1 MRGPR
6 SARSPDRGPIIGA
19 GGRRS
24 TDRGAAAIEMALV
37 LPLLMLVIFGIIDF
51 GRLLNKQI
59 LLTEAARDGARVAS
73 FGGNPTDRVR
83 TIAGNDVDVATVPC
97 PSTDSTGAD
106 AQVTVT
112 YPFTFATPVVAM
124 LGIGGNMTLTGRGV
138 MPCQ

>member
-1 MRGPR
+1 M
-6 SARSPDRGPIIGA
+6 
-19 GGRRS
+19 
-24 TDRGAAAIEMALV
+24 AIV

-73 FGGNPTDRVR
+73 FGGNPTDRVK
-83 TIAGNDVDVATVPC
+83 TIAGDDVNVATVPC
-97 PSTDSTGAD
+97 PSTNSTGAD

-112 YPFTFATPVVAM
+112 YSFAFSMPLVA
-124 LGIGGNMTLTGRGV
+124 LLDGGGNGQVTLTGRGV